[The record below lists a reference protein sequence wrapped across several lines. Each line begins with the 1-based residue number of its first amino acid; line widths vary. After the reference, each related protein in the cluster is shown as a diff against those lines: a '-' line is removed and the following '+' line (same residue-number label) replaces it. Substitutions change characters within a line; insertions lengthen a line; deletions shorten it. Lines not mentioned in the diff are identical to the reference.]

1 MANAG
6 GITWMDRFP
15 RGAVSTPFTL
25 AALLLALS
33 SAGALSAAQ
42 AAVLGAAPAK
52 PMPEAVAA
60 SRRAAQAVL
69 ARQGRPSCLIGKLT
83 NALLGLSSSCEA
95 SGERSP
101 LCALADH
108 AAVTTRWSMD
118 FTDATARSVLELS
131 GAGWPTAAAGGSPS
145 ATTAE
150 FEAATP

>member
-1 MANAG
+1 MLKRSLIALSLPLVLAG
-6 GITWMDRFP
+6 G
-15 RGAVSTPFTL
+15 V
-25 AALLLALS
+25 
-33 SAGALSAAQ
+33 SAAR

-52 PMPEAVAA
+52 PLPEAVAA

-69 ARQGRPSCLIGKLT
+69 ARQGRQSCLIGKLT

-108 AAVTTRWSMD
+108 AAATTRWSMD

-131 GAGWPTAAAGGSPS
+131 AGGSAAAAAGVSPS
-145 ATTAE
+145 ATAAELESTA
-150 FEAATP
+150 P